1 MCHHDGRSSD
11 RYFSSSCINFAS
23 NKVKV
28 NNVEEYS
35 IWLAN
40 VKGKMCS
47 PWSLLTI
54 RWYSVER
61 LYTWPALWLLLT
73 VLFQLIHY
81 QSHHE
86 KTRFVRRRPLQRIWV
101 NWCHL
106 TGWLPNSFSERLF
119 NMARQRF
126 GTTLI
131 LTEDVDSISSI
142 FSFFWWDLMDSSPDY
157 GTSCAHGEMCTRSS
171 VRVLWLAGNWMS
183 LHFFLESGPTFCGPL
198 IVTHF
203 RVWHVDEEGSWQG
216 QHRRPFAVDTL
227 GQHNKHA
234 ALSFSSH
241 SIPSSPRPILHRS
254 QTAVQI
260 LPVPSLNF
268 SCDHRQ

>member
-1 MCHHDGRSSD
+1 MRRHDLFVVVHFNGFGLIGVTLRAGCQILSQKD
-11 RYFSSSCINFAS
+11 
-23 NKVKV
+23 
-28 NNVEEYS
+28 YS
-35 IWLAN
+35 TWRDKGLAQ
-40 VKGKMCS
+40 
-47 PWSLLTI
+47 
-54 RWYSVER
+54 
-61 LYTWPALWLLLT
+61 LW
-73 VLFQLIHY
+73 FFP
-81 QSHHE
+81 
-86 KTRFVRRRPLQRIWV
+86 R
-101 NWCHL
+101 
-106 TGWLPNSFSERLF
+106 
-119 NMARQRF
+119 
-126 GTTLI
+126 TLI
-131 LTEDVDSISSI
+131 L
-142 FSFFWWDLMDSSPDY
+142 FRQYFPFFWWDLMDSSPDY